1 MIGRFYIPERAA
13 GRARDVRT
21 CHVEDSFLSERALA
35 RAVPLPV
42 PGWLA
47 ATHL

>member
-1 MIGRFYIPERAA
+1 MIGRFYIPERA
-13 GRARDVRT
+13 GRASARRRT